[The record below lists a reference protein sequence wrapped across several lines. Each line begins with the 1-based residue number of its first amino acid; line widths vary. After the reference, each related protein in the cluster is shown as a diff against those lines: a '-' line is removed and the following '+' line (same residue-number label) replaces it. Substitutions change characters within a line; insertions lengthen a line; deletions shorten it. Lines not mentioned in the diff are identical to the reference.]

1 MTREERKLLGY
12 FSRLDDAD
20 QEIILEIL
28 RKSIRVNRG
37 IWSAN
42 CFNLIKKLD
51 EAERRETNTI
61 DMFDEKGPVKRQ
73 MRKVDKH
80 KSQEPEVDK
89 RKSG

>member
-28 RKSIRVNRG
+28 RKSIRVNRT
-37 IWSAN
+37 IWSAY
-42 CFNLIKKLD
+42 CFHLIKRLD

-61 DMFDEKGPVKRQ
+61 DLFDGSAPLKKQFHKPERQ
-73 MRKVDKH
+73 KEPNSGGKKDKT
-80 KSQEPEVDK
+80 
-89 RKSG
+89 G